1 MAGRQEREGVP
12 FLESDSFAQF
22 GGHDQSTT
30 ISHLH
35 LVRPIHASNVPSRYR
50 LGGTTDSA
58 AGESHARHAERSLR
72 LPSPPVLGT
81 IGDLVEDVVVH
92 LHGPI
97 NVASDTAAT
106 VLRRRGGSAANV
118 AVAVRR
124 AGGAA
129 RFIGQVGDDPLG
141 VMLVDALRAEGVD
154 LAIRRHGRSGTIVV
168 MVDADGERTML
179 SDRAACTELDGADDG
194 WLDGLTTLHVPVY
207 SLATEPLATTTIELV
222 ASARARSITVSV
234 DTSSVAVIESY
245 GVDRLVG
252 LLADL
257 RPDVLLC
264 NRDEAAVIGT
274 ALSTIDAVT
283 VVKRGPDPALVT
295 DSGWPHDRGARAAA
309 HDGSRYDRRRR
320 RLRRGLPARVRRRCS
335 GGRRRRGRA
344 PDSCGGDQR
353 GVTTATAV
361 G

>member
-1 MAGRQEREGVP
+1 M
-12 FLESDSFAQF
+12 
-22 GGHDQSTT
+22 
-30 ISHLH
+30 
-35 LVRPIHASNVPSRYR
+35 
-50 LGGTTDSA
+50 
-58 AGESHARHAERSLR
+58 
-72 LPSPPVLGT
+72 LGT

-92 LHGPI
+92 LHGSI

-118 AVAVRR
+118 AVAARR

-141 VMLVDALRAEGVD
+141 AMLIDSLRAEGVD
-154 LAIRRHGRSGTIVV
+154 VAIRRHGRSGTIVV

-179 SDRAACTELDGADDG
+179 SDRAACIELEGADDR

-207 SLATEPLATTTIELV
+207 SLATEPLATTTKDLI
-222 ASARARSITVSV
+222 ATARARSITVSV

-245 GVDRLVG
+245 GVDRLVA

-257 RPDVLLC
+257 RPGVLLC

-295 DSGWPHDRGARAAA
+295 NPGGPTIEVPVPPLTNVLDTTGAGDAFAAGFLLAFAAGAPAVESASAGHRTAAA
-309 HDGSRYDRRRR
+309 AISEASH
-320 RLRRGLPARVRRRCS
+320 
-335 GGRRRRGRA
+335 GRA
-344 PDSCGGDQR
+344 EPSRHSSSDGRSRDT
-353 GVTTATAV
+353 GVSPTAGTSSTAGV
-361 G
+361 CQ

>member
-1 MAGRQEREGVP
+1 M
-12 FLESDSFAQF
+12 
-22 GGHDQSTT
+22 
-30 ISHLH
+30 
-35 LVRPIHASNVPSRYR
+35 
-50 LGGTTDSA
+50 
-58 AGESHARHAERSLR
+58 
-72 LPSPPVLGT
+72 LGT

-92 LHGPI
+92 LHGSI

-118 AVAVRR
+118 AVAARR

-141 VMLVDALRAEGVD
+141 AMLIDSLRAEGVD
-154 LAIRRHGRSGTIVV
+154 VAIRRHGRTGTIVV

-179 SDRAACTELDGADDG
+179 SDRAACIELEGADDR

-207 SLATEPLATTTIELV
+207 SLATGPLATTTIELI
-222 ASARARSITVSV
+222 ARARARSITVSV

-245 GVDRLVG
+245 GVDRLVA

-264 NRDEAAVIGT
+264 NRDEAAAIGT

-283 VVKRGPDPALVT
+283 VGETRTRPRARDQ
-295 DSGWPHDRGARAAA
+295 SGWTDDRGARTAARKGA
-309 HDGSRYDRRRR
+309 RHDRGRRC
-320 RLRRGLPARVRRRCS
+320 LRGGLPARVRDRCS
-335 GGRRRRGRA
+335 GGRRGCRWTSNGR
-344 PDSCGGDQR
+344 SGH
-353 GVTTATAV
+353 
-361 G
+361 